1 MILAMRIFIIPLEGV
16 FDTGLAVVMD
26 VFATANDLAQSAGM
40 PGTRFDVSL
49 VGVRRK
55 VRTAHGLV
63 VPTVV
68 ADRSA
73 TPDAVVV
80 PAIGAKTPEALAVAL
95 TRPDVRDVGNLV
107 RHWSEQ
113 KVRIAAACSST
124 FVIAETSLLDGHRAT
139 TTWWLAPMFRERYP
153 NVQLDESRMVIES
166 SGFLTA
172 GAALAHL
179 DAALWMVRER
189 SPALAALCARYLVVD
204 PRPSQAPFIIP
215 DQLAHEDPI
224 VESFERWA
232 RAHLARGFSLS
243 AAARAVGASERT
255 LARRLAR
262 VLGKPPLA
270 YFQDLRVE
278 RAVHLLQSSNQ
289 SIDQIANKV
298 GYADGV
304 TLRTLLRKKIGRG
317 VKEIRRR
324 SALADV

>member
-1 MILAMRIFIIPLEGV
+1 MILAMRIFILPLEGV

-49 VGVRRK
+49 VGVRRN
-55 VRTAHGLV
+55 VRTAHGLL

-68 ADRSA
+68 ADRAA
-73 TPDAVVV
+73 TPDAVIV

-289 SIDQIANKV
+289 SIDQIATKV